1 MAELRGDPAHDSLE
15 VQLTEPVVF
24 LRASPTDE
32 GGWSGALIRGVL
44 TLTIANAV
52 PISSIEVE
60 LEGHA
65 ATSWEDGEGP
75 GRIQTSDEYTVYSA
89 STVLFTLAP
98 ETLTRDDEELLD
110 TRGQPSQNQDTP
122 PGYTSTEGGGVT
134 SIPVLSNDLLSSA
147 GSGSG
152 VDLTA
157 AIDQPQESSPR
168 SLPGVN
174 EEKTTEGSCIS
185 TATPRSRRPEHHV
198 LIARDP
204 DRRGSSPSQF
214 SFTTIAHVPD
224 ATRKR
229 TRRSPLL
236 PFLCGVSL
244 SGSTSE
250 CDQLPSTAQERS
262 RTPADAQTDSPSCC
276 TTLESDSESR
286 EMFQRGVYNYPFDFT
301 LPPSVP
307 ITTRTEDGSFTWR
320 LHATVKQNSV
330 GSPSTLF
337 MTADR
342 EVEVVYYPFIDD
354 IEETS
359 ETWNDPIQV
368 QRVLDNEFACTFS
381 FPTNAAPM
389 GKMFPVKFEAASL
402 SGLRVYALDVYVYL
416 YEFAKYYDRSGA
428 LIRKNMSRTV
438 LSTFGHSQHM
448 PSDAPTSPRPWFM
461 GTFPCLPGAMQGFHA
476 SSPTMNSEG
485 GIEGNLKS
493 NVRITHILEVLIRV
507 GRENEGVAT
516 AKEDMRD
523 FFIRKPFML
532 LSPLCTAKW
541 TNLPRY
547 VNPSSSHNQRSNRIS
562 LPFLPRLFRS
572 KKSTP
577 ERTEVVS
584 GCGELYERL
593 VSGRESETGQA
604 PPKYGD

>member
-75 GRIQTSDEYTVYSA
+75 GRIETSDEYTVYSA

-98 ETLTRDDEELLD
+98 EMLTRDDEELLN
-110 TRGQPSQNQDTP
+110 TMGQPSQNQDTP
-122 PGYTSTEGGGVT
+122 PSYTSTEGGGVT
-134 SIPVLSNDLLSSA
+134 SILVLGNDLLSSA
-147 GSGSG
+147 GRSGA
-152 VDLTA
+152 DLPAT
-157 AIDQPQESSPR
+157 IDQPQESSPR
-168 SLPGVN
+168 SLPQAN
-174 EEKTTEGSCIS
+174 EAKTTEGSCIS
-185 TATPRSRRPEHHV
+185 TATPRSRSPEHHV
-198 LIARDP
+198 PIARDH
-204 DRRGSSPSQF
+204 DRRGSSPSKF
-214 SFTTIAHVPD
+214 SSTITHVPD
-224 ATRKR
+224 ATRKHTKR
-229 TRRSPLL
+229 CPLP
-236 PFLCGVSL
+236 PFLRGVSL

-250 CDQLPSTAQERS
+250 RDQLPSTAQES
-262 RTPADAQTDSPSCC
+262 SQTPAAQTNSPSRC
-276 TTLESDSESR
+276 TTLESNPDSR
-286 EMFQRGVYNYPFDFT
+286 EMFRRGVYNYPFYFT
-301 LPPSVP
+301 LPPNVP
-307 ITTRTEDGSFTWR
+307 TTTRTEDGSFTWR

-330 GSPSTLF
+330 GSPSTLL

-342 EVEVVYYPFIDD
+342 EVEVVCYPFDDD
-354 IEETS
+354 IEEIL
-359 ETWNDPIQV
+359 ETRDPIQL
-368 QRVLDNEFACTFS
+368 QRILDDEFACTFS
-381 FPTNAAPM
+381 FPTNAVPM
-389 GKMFPVKFEAASL
+389 GKRFPVKLEAVSL
-402 SGLRVYALDVYVYL
+402 SRLRVYAFDVYVYL

-428 LIRKNMSRTV
+428 LIGKNVSRTV
-438 LSTFGHSQHM
+438 VTTFGYSQHT
-448 PSDAPTSPRPWFM
+448 PSDVPTFPPSPWYIR
-461 GTFPCLPGAMQGFHA
+461 TSPCLPGAMQGFHA

-523 FFIRKPFML
+523 FFIHKPFML

-547 VNPSSSHNQRSNRIS
+547 VNPSTSHNQRSNWIS

-577 ERTEVVS
+577 KRTEVVS

-593 VSGRESETGQA
+593 MSGRESETGQA
-604 PPKYGD
+604 PPRYGD